1 MENINLLKE
10 KLKQIIPPEKY
21 PQNIMIECPHKE
33 SISFFPGGKGLYK
46 NVLCFPTGKI
56 MVVGQDWGTN
66 EAYNSD
72 INNDDEK
79 NLKGA
84 TWSNIKK
91 IFDKTDIKMDWCFFT
106 NAIMGLRTND
116 KILGKSPAFK
126 NIDFIELCKKYFIEQ
141 LNVCKPKIIISLGTY
156 VPLFLQ
162 SLFDDDNFEFFRKK
176 ISFKEI
182 DKNNK
187 SVLYNIKLKNYS
199 QKVNII
205 FLTHPSLYFV
215 NVRWRKYQGKEK
227 MEAEIQMIK
236 DCLLQ
241 TEGLH

>member
-1 MENINLLKE
+1 
-10 KLKQIIPPEKY
+10 
-21 PQNIMIECPHKE
+21 
-33 SISFFPGGKGLYK
+33 
-46 NVLCFPTGKI
+46 
-56 MVVGQDWGTN
+56 
-66 EAYNSD
+66 
-72 INNDDEK
+72 
-79 NLKGA
+79 
-84 TWSNIKK
+84 
-91 IFDKTDIKMDWCFFT
+91 MDWCFFT

-156 VPLFLQ
+156 VPLFLH

-227 MEAEIQMIK
+227 MEAEIQIIK